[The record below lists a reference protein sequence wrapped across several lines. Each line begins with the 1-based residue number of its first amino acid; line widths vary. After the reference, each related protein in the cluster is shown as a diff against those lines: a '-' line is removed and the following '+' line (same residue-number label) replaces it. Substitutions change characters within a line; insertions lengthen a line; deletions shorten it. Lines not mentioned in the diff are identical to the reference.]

1 MNVCP
6 KEMVESY
13 CPPLEPAIRSG
24 DYRELIWKV
33 ADPCDKSD
41 SERKLGYCDE
51 NLSCATYNSLGNLEK
66 RITIRTDPV
75 NGTLYVE
82 QLIKDDML
90 TFTCSVQRKQNKDP
104 LVYQANVSSS
114 VHCEQNLNDYSIC
127 VYFCQ
132 YSFYYISQLVR
143 ALYSR
148 FSAKIYGPS
157 AINELGPYFTI
168 LVSNSGT
175 KKFELLQMLAKS
187 VSNTR

>member
-1 MNVCP
+1 MQASSLQFSSYIFLIIRRITSVYHTTLQLPLSNYLLFANYSLSPAFFFSLGVCAVDMNVCP
-6 KEMVESY
+6 KEMVELY

-66 RITIRTDPV
+66 RITIRNAPV

-82 QLIKDDML
+82 QLIKDDIL

-104 LVYQANVSSS
+104 LVYQVNVSSS
-114 VHCEQNLNDYSIC
+114 VHCE
-127 VYFCQ
+127 
-132 YSFYYISQLVR
+132 
-143 ALYSR
+143 
-148 FSAKIYGPS
+148 
-157 AINELGPYFTI
+157 
-168 LVSNSGT
+168 
-175 KKFELLQMLAKS
+175 
-187 VSNTR
+187 